1 MPFDFEDIADQIGGF
16 IARAVAGLNR
26 GNSGREKNPLASR
39 LWIVVRDYEGQI
51 YSPVKVVRSW
61 SSAKVLVK
69 RGSTCGDAIFVG
81 LPSEREGRRAIAIA
95 GLQWPDVIEP

>member
-1 MPFDFEDIADQIGGF
+1 M
-16 IARAVAGLNR
+16 
-26 GNSGREKNPLASR
+26 
-39 LWIVVRDYEGQI
+39 RDYEGQI

-69 RGSTCGDAIFVG
+69 RGATCGDAIFVG

-95 GLQWPDVIEP
+95 GLQWPEVIEP